1 MIKDQY
7 TEPHHPQQNPVESSA
22 IRYLRSQVMIVL
34 DQTGAPDSLWYM
46 ASQYIADIHNIC
58 SDANL
63 PNEMTPLQYLRGVT
77 PDISVH
83 LQFVFYQPV
92 LFLDHEGDWPSS
104 SERSGRWV
112 GIAHGIGDIL
122 TFWILDDQSK
132 NILA

>member
-1 MIKDQY
+1 
-7 TEPHHPQQNPVESSA
+7 
-22 IRYLRSQVMIVL
+22 MIVL
-34 DQTGAPDSLWYM
+34 DQTGALDSLRYM
-46 ASQYIADIHNIC
+46 AAQYIVDIHNIC

-92 LFLDHEGDWPSS
+92 LFLYHEGNWPSS
-104 SERSGRWV
+104 SERSGRWD

-132 NILA
+132 YILA